1 LKGKQSNKS
10 VHYLS
15 IETLKRNYQG
25 WVNIIVNGKW
35 RRVPIIS
42 T

>member
-1 LKGKQSNKS
+1 VQ
-10 VHYLS
+10 YLS
-15 IETLKRNYQG
+15 IEKLKRQYQG
-25 WVNIIVNGKW
+25 WVNIILNGKW